1 MAQKHADRCIFDHDC
16 ADCRRVGKSV
26 AHQEI
31 RGYIFSAKFTLRK
44 SDSCTP
50 AHSVIKGVKSSKF
63 KSTDQI
69 LTTYLT
75 FYALF
80 NGDGFEICNQHLHD
94 LHGLFFPTNIFVFF
108 LNLFLSIFIFHQ
120 KKFQVCWEENL

>member
-1 MAQKHADRCIFDHDC
+1 M
-16 ADCRRVGKSV
+16 S
-26 AHQEI
+26 
-31 RGYIFSAKFTLRK
+31 
-44 SDSCTP
+44 
-50 AHSVIKGVKSSKF
+50 HSVIKGVKSSKF

-120 KKFQVCWEENL
+120 KNFKFVGRKIYDVRKEREKRESRHEIFFEK